1 MGSHRFVTLNLLGVL
16 LGSTSTGWSQIVHN
30 QTPRPRTVSGVVV
43 NSVTKQPI
51 PRALVEAGQH
61 AMLTDDE
68 GNFEFRDITENSA
81 ISANKPRYFPEN
93 AGTTTVWSST
103 GTEGPPRTPARA
115 RGCHIRPGDGR
126 ERRSAPGRSD
136 PIADSRRK
144 QRA

>member
-68 GNFEFRDITENSA
+68 GNFEFRISPKIARCQLTNRATFRKMAARRLSGLRRAPKGPSNSG
-81 ISANKPRYFPEN
+81 SCQRLSYP
-93 AGTTTVWSST
+93 AG
-103 GTEGPPRTPARA
+103 
-115 RGCHIRPGDGR
+115 
-126 ERRSAPGRSD
+126 
-136 PIADSRRK
+136 
-144 QRA
+144 